1 MPPPKGVTLPER
13 KIEPTTLVK
22 VKSLSDLARFAAS
35 MSTLGQMIYIIHFE
49 HEGKH
54 VYGLFAVYHDYYNLY
69 GLPIFYYYISNEKLN
84 GRYLLIKTEESREYV
99 LVSEGS
105 KPGWVAI
112 PIISLDE
119 PPPFTAFAHERES
132 RSTSS
137 GS

>member
-1 MPPPKGVTLPER
+1 LSER
-13 KIEPTTLVK
+13 KIEPTTLIK
-22 VKSLSDLARFAAS
+22 VKSLNDLARFAAS
-35 MSTLGQMIYIIHFE
+35 MSTLGQMIYVIHFE

-84 GRYLLIKTEESREYV
+84 GKYLLIRTEESREYV

-119 PPPFTAFAHERES
+119 PPPFTAFAYGRKP
-132 RSTSS
+132 SS
-137 GS
+137 SSS

>member
-1 MPPPKGVTLPER
+1 MIRLPER
-13 KIEPTTLVK
+13 KIEPTILVK
-22 VKSLSDLARFAAS
+22 VKSLNDLARFAAS

-69 GLPIFYYYISNEKLN
+69 GLPIFYYYASNEKLN
-84 GRYLLIKTEESREYV
+84 GKYLLIKTEESKEYV

-105 KPGWVAI
+105 KPGWIAI

-119 PPPFTAFAHERES
+119 PPPFTTFAYERE
-132 RSTSS
+132 TADS

>member
-1 MPPPKGVTLPER
+1 MSER
-13 KIEPTTLVK
+13 KIEPTTLIR
-22 VKSLSDLARFAAS
+22 VKSLNDLARFAAS
-35 MSTLGQMIYIIHFE
+35 MSTLGQMIYVIHFE

-84 GRYLLIKTEESREYV
+84 GKYLLIKTEEGKEYV

-119 PPPFTAFAHERES
+119 PPPFTSFAYGRKP
-132 RSTSS
+132 SS
-137 GS
+137 SSS